1 MKYKVFMDI
10 TVSKIL
16 YDIEAETDEQAQAIA
31 LEKVK
36 NEPYYYAA
44 HADGFVKA
52 EVEDFDT
59 DEEEPAKP
67 MTFSELCDELQ
78 YFSVDDSQ
86 QKTIGEIADECRGFI
101 RKAGHACLDDG
112 WDSDADAKDWM
123 EEHHPELASDDIG
136 QTAVTYH
143 DLEFLCEDEYSGDPY
158 FAELHI
164 TFYGDYDKGVG
175 VFSVTND

>member
-16 YDIEAETDEQAQAIA
+16 YDIEAESDEQAQAIA

-59 DEEEPAKP
+59 DEDEDNDNDPLAQY
-67 MTFSELCDELQ
+67 SETYRKGIAYVMENMDEDDKAIIRAECNKAWKQHLVP
-78 YFSVDDSQ
+78 SENVVDDS
-86 QKTIGEIADECRGFI
+86 KITDLLDEYGADEE
-101 RKAGHACLDDG
+101 LPEG
-112 WDSDADAKDWM
+112 WYLEEYDAS
-123 EEHHPELASDDIG
+123 EILAMI
-136 QTAVTYH
+136 
-143 DLEFLCEDEYSGDPY
+143 
-158 FAELHI
+158 
-164 TFYGDYDKGVG
+164 
-175 VFSVTND
+175 

>member
-16 YDIEAETDEQAQAIA
+16 YGIEAETDEQAQAIA

-59 DEEEPAKP
+59 DEEDDPLAKYSDTYRDGIKY
-67 MTFSELCDELQ
+67 MLSQLDEDDRDIIRAECNKALK
-78 YFSVDDSQ
+78 SHLIPDSDVVDDS
-86 QKTIGEIADECRGFI
+86 KITDLLEEYGADED
-101 RKAGHACLDDG
+101 LPEG
-112 WDSDADAKDWM
+112 WYLEEYDASEILM
-123 EEHHPELASDDIG
+123 MI
-136 QTAVTYH
+136 
-143 DLEFLCEDEYSGDPY
+143 
-158 FAELHI
+158 
-164 TFYGDYDKGVG
+164 
-175 VFSVTND
+175 